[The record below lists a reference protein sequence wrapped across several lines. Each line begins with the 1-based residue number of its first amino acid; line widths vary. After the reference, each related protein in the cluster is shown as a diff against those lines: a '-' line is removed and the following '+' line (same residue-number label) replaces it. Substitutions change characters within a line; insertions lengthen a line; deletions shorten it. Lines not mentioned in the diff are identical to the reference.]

1 MTVRTHSLIITH
13 SVCSRSVYIWRD
25 AQERSSTDVHSQA
38 TIWGQ
43 QVLVL
48 VPALSCCLHW
58 ARGFGRRVRKVRAWK
73 IWAWHLTCL
82 WYSWLCQTR
91 GGGET
96 PPQCCFISLW
106 PDTIARENTPMW
118 KRDQKTG
125 SCSTLDTDSQSDLEK
140 KTQTAL
146 AGDHTAPVIVKRCLL
161 IDPPTCG
168 GALGIMEKQI
178 ELNWEE
184 KKKEEGR
191 KEERKE
197 K

>member
-1 MTVRTHSLIITH
+1 M
-13 SVCSRSVYIWRD
+13 
-25 AQERSSTDVHSQA
+25 
-38 TIWGQ
+38 
-43 QVLVL
+43 
-48 VPALSCCLHW
+48 
-58 ARGFGRRVRKVRAWK
+58 
-73 IWAWHLTCL
+73 
-82 WYSWLCQTR
+82 CQTR

-106 PDTIARENTPMW
+106 PDAITRENTPVW

-140 KTQTAL
+140 MIQTAL

-161 IDPPTCG
+161 IDLPTRG

-191 KEERKE
+191 KRGRKNKKRGRKKRESRKKEESKRVSKRGE
-197 K
+197 RS